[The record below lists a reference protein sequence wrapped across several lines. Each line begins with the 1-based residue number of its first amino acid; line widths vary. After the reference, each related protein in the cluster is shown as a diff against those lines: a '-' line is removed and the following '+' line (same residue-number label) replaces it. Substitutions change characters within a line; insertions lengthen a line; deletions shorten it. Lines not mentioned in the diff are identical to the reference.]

1 MPATSAPVVT
11 GIIAAG
17 LVARGEGVEC
27 QNSTESAC
35 MGNMD
40 DTASTREST
49 LEEAT
54 AVAGTPRPVEITA
67 GVKTARRRTGEP
79 GITDARMTGPRHI
92 VIPDFSASFTPDRKS
107 RLRSVPLRTS
117 RANHRSPCTSQTVL
131 QVLRRRQRDLVGAKD
146 MHCNAGRPWT
156 ADDDDRA

>member
-1 MPATSAPVVT
+1 MTPGVGITIAGTAPLARKRDGATTAGTITPSGRANPAAIGCTRETAGTEEEGEKSPMPATSAPVVT

-27 QNSTESAC
+27 QNITESAC

-40 DTASTREST
+40 DTASTGEST

-67 GVKTARRRTGEP
+67 GVKTAPRRTGEP

-92 VIPDFSASFTPDRKS
+92 VVSD
-107 RLRSVPLRTS
+107 
-117 RANHRSPCTSQTVL
+117 
-131 QVLRRRQRDLVGAKD
+131 
-146 MHCNAGRPWT
+146 
-156 ADDDDRA
+156 